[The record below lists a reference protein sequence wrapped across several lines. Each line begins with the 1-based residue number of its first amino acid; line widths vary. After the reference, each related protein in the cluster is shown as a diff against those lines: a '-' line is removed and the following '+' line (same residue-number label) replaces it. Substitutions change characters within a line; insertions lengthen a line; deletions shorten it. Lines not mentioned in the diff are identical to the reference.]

1 MKIGLRSLTNKF
13 MLVMAA
19 ALMVVISVI
28 LIYEWRVT
36 RITVEDQLLAKGREL
51 ALSLAHT
58 LEHITEQDLITGVFL
73 QDGTKWEGSQLKTDL
88 FNDRLTVNSESEQVA
103 EKRRQDASYAEKNAV
118 LYNGKTIPLSQY
130 ELKYDSA
137 YDRYTDYRWQ
147 GIIDSFLTEENV
159 IYAMAAAYSENPE
172 FAGYIATHNSVYSA
186 MNDQS
191 TDTWGDTGFLSQD
204 YRSNR
209 IFNDQTGYNAVTNMN
224 TDDVYLQKYDRLID
238 GEIVETWDVSYPLTI
253 DGKHW
258 GSVRVALSKQ
268 NADALI
274 ASERGKSLLQFGGLM
289 LVVLVILFLLTQFM
303 VGRKLRTIVRAA
315 VNLNSSEADLTYRIE
330 NKGNDEIT
338 LLGVEINRFIEHM
351 QDLMRTIRY
360 NAVSVS
366 DYAGKLSV
374 GSHQSRELSSQLA
387 STVNEMAI
395 GAENQADGAVE
406 VARSMEDMATSVG
419 RIAFS
424 SNIMAEASS
433 DMLAAAE
440 EGHEKANNAVGQ
452 MERLGTAT
460 AAISRV
466 IGQLNE
472 RSSEIQEMAG
482 TIAAIANQTNLLALN
497 AAIEA
502 AHAGEYG
509 RGFAVVSGEV
519 RKLAEQASNHAGHIA
534 ETINE
539 VLALTADAVGAVNT
553 GEQEMEQGMRIVH
566 ELKDSFDTIWK
577 ESRQVT
583 LQIQDV
589 SASTQEMAA
598 GSEQVSASVDT
609 MAQVA
614 KDTSVHAAQSAAD
627 TEHQNQ
633 LAEETLALASSV
645 NELSEELRRSIERFR
660 IE

>member
-19 ALMVVISVI
+19 ALIIVVSVI
-28 LIYEWRVT
+28 LIFEWRAT
-36 RITVEDQLLAKGREL
+36 RIAVEEQLLNKGRDL
-51 ALSLAHT
+51 AFSLAHT
-58 LEHITEQDLITGVFL
+58 LEHITEQDLNTGVTL
-73 QDGTKWEGSQLKTDL
+73 QDGTKWEGSQLKIDL
-88 FNDRLTVNSESEQVA
+88 FNDQLTVNPQSAQVA
-103 EKRRQDASYAEKNAV
+103 EKRRQDSSYAEKNAT
-118 LYNGKTIPLSQY
+118 LYNGKMIPLSQY

-137 YDRYTDYRWQ
+137 YDRYTDDRWQ

-159 IYAMAAAYSENPE
+159 VYAIVGAYSENPD
-172 FAGYIATHNSVYSA
+172 FAGYIATHNSVYSSL
-186 MNDQS
+186 DEQS
-191 TDTWGDTGFLSQD
+191 ADAWGDVGFLSQD

-209 IFNDQTGYNAVTNMN
+209 VFNDKTGYNAVMN
-224 TDDVYLQKYDRLID
+224 TDTDDVYLQKYDRLID
-238 GEIVETWDVSYPLTI
+238 GKTVETWDISYPLMI

-258 GSVRVALSKQ
+258 GGVRVALSKE

-274 ASERGKSLLQFGGLM
+274 AAERGKSLLQFGGLM

-338 LLGVEINRFIEHM
+338 LLGAEINRFIAHM
-351 QDLMRTIRY
+351 QDLMRTIRN
-360 NAVSVS
+360 NATSVS
-366 DYAGKLSV
+366 DFAGKLSI

-395 GAENQADGAVE
+395 GAENQADGAIE

-419 RIAFS
+419 RIAHS
-424 SNIMAEASS
+424 SNVMAEASS

-440 EGHEKANNAVGQ
+440 QGHEKANNAVGQ

-482 TIAAIANQTNLLALN
+482 TITAIANQTNLLALN

-519 RKLAEQASNHAGHIA
+519 RKLAEQASSHAGHIE

-539 VLALTADAVGAVNT
+539 VLTLTADAVGAVNT
-553 GEQEMEQGMRIVH
+553 GEQEMEQGLRIVN
-566 ELKDSFDTIWK
+566 ELKDAFDTIWK
-577 ESRQVT
+577 ESREVT

-589 SASTQEMAA
+589 SASTEEMAA
-598 GSEQVSASVDT
+598 GSEQVSTSVDT

-614 KDTSVHAAQSAAD
+614 KDTSIHAAQSAAD
-627 TEHQNQ
+627 TEHQDQ
-633 LAEETLALASSV
+633 LAAETLALASSV
-645 NELSEELRRSIERFR
+645 SELSEELRKSIERFR